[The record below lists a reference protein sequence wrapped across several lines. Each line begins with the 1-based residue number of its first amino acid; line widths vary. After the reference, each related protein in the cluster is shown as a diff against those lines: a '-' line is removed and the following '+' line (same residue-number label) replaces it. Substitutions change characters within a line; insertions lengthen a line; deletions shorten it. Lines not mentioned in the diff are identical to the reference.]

1 MRSVLI
7 TGASGGIGRATAR
20 LFAGQGYAVA
30 VHCHRSHGSAEALVQ
45 ELQASGASAILVEGD
60 VSDDGEVLRMV
71 RQTEAAFGEI
81 SVFIHNAGIASW
93 KLLTDLPPDEWRA
106 LIGVHLDGAFYG
118 CRHVIPGMVRR
129 KQGKILF
136 VSSMW
141 GVTGAS
147 CEAAYSAAKAGLIGL
162 AKALAKELGPSS
174 IQVNCVAPGVIDTAM
189 CAGLDE
195 ETRRALA
202 DDTPL
207 GRLGTPEDVAQA
219 LLFLASP
226 AADFITGQVLGVD
239 GGFAV

>member
-20 LFAGQGYAVA
+20 LFAKQGYAVA
-30 VHCHRSHGSAEALVQ
+30 VHYHRSRETAESLVR
-45 ELQASGASAILVEGD
+45 ELEAAGANAIPVGAD
-60 VSDDGEVLRMV
+60 VSNDREV
-71 RQTEAAFGEI
+71 EI
-81 SVFIHNAGIASW
+81 SVFIHNAGTASQ
-93 KLLTDLPPDEWRA
+93 KLLTDLPPEEWRA
-106 LIGVHLDGAFYG
+106 LMGVHLDGAYYG

-129 KQGKILF
+129 KRGKILF

-162 AKALAKELGPSS
+162 TKALAKELGPSS

-195 ETRRALA
+195 AVRRSLA
-202 DDTPL
+202 EETPL
-207 GRLGTPEDVAQA
+207 GRLGTPEDVAAA
-219 LLFLASP
+219 LCFLASDE
-226 AADFITGQVLGVD
+226 AGFITGQVLGVD

>member
-30 VHCHRSHGSAEALVQ
+30 VHCHRSRDSAEALVQ
-45 ELQASGASAILVEGD
+45 ELQASGSNAILVEAD
-60 VSDDGEVLRMV
+60 VSNDGEVLQMV

-81 SVFIHNAGIASW
+81 SVFIHNAGIASQ

-106 LIGVHLDGAFYG
+106 LMGVHLDGAFYG

-129 KQGKILF
+129 KRGKILF

-189 CAGLDE
+189 CADLDT
-195 ETRRALA
+195 ETRHALT
-202 DDTPL
+202 DETPL

-219 LLFLASP
+219 LAFLASP
-226 AADFITGQVLGVD
+226 AADFITGQILGVD

>member
-7 TGASGGIGRATAR
+7 TGASGGIGRAAAR

-30 VHCHRSHGSAEALVQ
+30 VHYHRSRGSAEALVQ
-45 ELQASGASAILVEGD
+45 ELQASGSDAILVEAD
-60 VSDDGEVLRMV
+60 VSNDGEVLQMV
-71 RQTEAAFGEI
+71 RQTEAVFGEI

-106 LIGVHLDGAFYG
+106 LMGVHLDGAFYG

-129 KQGKILF
+129 KRGKILF

-189 CAGLDE
+189 CADLDA

-202 DDTPL
+202 GETPL

-219 LLFLASP
+219 LVFLASP

>member
-20 LFAGQGYAVA
+20 LFAKQGYAVA
-30 VHCHRSHGSAEALVQ
+30 VHYHRSRETAESLVR
-45 ELQASGASAILVEGD
+45 ELEAAGANAIPVGAD
-60 VSDDGEVLRMV
+60 VSNAREVGGIV
-71 RQTEAAFGEI
+71 RRPDA
-81 SVFIHNAGIASW
+81 SVVYFSDVLLHSRTASQ
-93 KLLTDLPPDEWRA
+93 KLLTDLPPEEWRA
-106 LIGVHLDGAFYG
+106 LMGVHLDGAYYG

-129 KQGKILF
+129 KRGKILF

-162 AKALAKELGPSS
+162 TKALAKELGPSS

-195 ETRRALA
+195 AVRRSLA
-202 DDTPL
+202 EETPL
-207 GRLGTPEDVAQA
+207 GRLGTPEDVAAA
-219 LLFLASP
+219 LCFLASDE
-226 AADFITGQVLGVD
+226 AGFITGQVLGVD

>member
-20 LFAGQGYAVA
+20 LFAKQGYAVA
-30 VHCHRSHGSAEALVQ
+30 VHYHRSRETAESLVR
-45 ELQASGASAILVEGD
+45 ELEAAGANAIPVGAD
-60 VSDDGEVLRMV
+60 VSNDREVAEMV
-71 RQTEAAFGEI
+71 RQTESVFGEI
-81 SVFIHNAGIASW
+81 SVFIHNAGTASQQ
-93 KLLTDLPPDEWRA
+93 LLTDLPPEEWRA
-106 LIGVHLDGAFYG
+106 LMGVHLDGAYYG

-129 KQGKILF
+129 KWGKILF

-162 AKALAKELGPSS
+162 TKALAKELGPSS

-195 ETRRALA
+195 AVRRSLA
-202 DDTPL
+202 EETPL
-207 GRLGTPEDVAQA
+207 GRLGTPEDVAAA
-219 LLFLASP
+219 LCFLASDE
-226 AADFITGQVLGVD
+226 AGFITGQVLGVD

>member
-7 TGASGGIGRATAR
+7 TGASGGIGRAAAR
-20 LFAGQGYAVA
+20 LFARHGYAVA
-30 VHCHRSHGSAEALVQ
+30 VHYHRSRETAETLVQ
-45 ELQASGASAILVEGD
+45 ELRAAGANAILVGAD
-60 VSDDGEVLRMV
+60 VSDDRDVAEMV

-81 SVFIHNAGIASW
+81 SVFIHNAGTASQ
-93 KLLTDLPPDEWRA
+93 KLLTDLSPEEWHS
-106 LIGVHLDGAFYG
+106 LMGVHLDGAYYG
-118 CRHVIPGMVRR
+118 CRHIIPGMVRR

-162 AKALAKELGPSS
+162 TKALAKELGPSY

-195 ETRRALA
+195 GTRRSLA
-202 DDTPL
+202 DETPL
-207 GRLGTPEDVAQA
+207 GRLGTPEDVAAA
-219 LLFLASP
+219 LYFLASDE
-226 AADFITGQVLGVD
+226 ADFITGQVLGVD

>member
-7 TGASGGIGRATAR
+7 TGASGGIGRAAAR

-30 VHCHRSHGSAEALVQ
+30 VHYHRSRGSAEALVQ
-45 ELQASGASAILVEGD
+45 ELQASGSDAILVEAD
-60 VSDDGEVLRMV
+60 VSNDGEVLQMV

-106 LIGVHLDGAFYG
+106 LMGVHLDGAFYG

-129 KQGKILF
+129 KRGKILF

-189 CAGLDE
+189 CADLDA

-202 DDTPL
+202 GETPL

-219 LLFLASP
+219 LVFLASP